1 MSDRPLRL
9 CDVCGGLDDH
19 PRHVQSI
26 AKTEPDAKPSAE
38 FLDSLG
44 ANVPASA
51 VALLM
56 NPRTRIRHIDCCAA
70 AGCKVCAKTETV
82 TGGKRGNQLLKA
94 IQSGALDGLDLTE
107 G

>member
-26 AKTEPDAKPSAE
+26 AKSEPDALPSPE

-44 ANVPASA
+44 TNVPASA
-51 VALLM
+51 IALLM
-56 NPRTRIRHIDCCAA
+56 NPRTRIRHHDCCAA
-70 AGCKVCAKTETV
+70 NGCVVCTRTEALN
-82 TGGKRGNQLLKA
+82 GGARGDELLAA
-94 IQSGALDGLDLTE
+94 IQGGSLDGE
-107 G
+107 EF